1 MDGGPKHFAH
11 PLLRCVNRVGFEEEH
26 PGLELV
32 LLQNAGMA
40 GSIIIRCAIM
50 QVSTWNVSR
59 ICIFFPSCQMCQ
71 IITKRVNQ
79 EIKKKIDCKG
89 YKQETDWF

>member
-1 MDGGPKHFAH
+1 
-11 PLLRCVNRVGFEEEH
+11 
-26 PGLELV
+26 
-32 LLQNAGMA
+32 
-40 GSIIIRCAIM
+40 M
-50 QVSTWNVSR
+50 QASTWNVSR